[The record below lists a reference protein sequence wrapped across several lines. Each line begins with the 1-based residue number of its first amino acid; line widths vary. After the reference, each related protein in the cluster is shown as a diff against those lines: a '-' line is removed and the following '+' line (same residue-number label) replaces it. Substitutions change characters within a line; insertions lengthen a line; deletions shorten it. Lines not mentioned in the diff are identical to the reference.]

1 MKDCIH
7 HKFIF
12 DGEIVDCERFSPEII
27 DTGTSIYEVVRVM
40 NGKIL
45 FVRDHLKRLE
55 QSALLADLDIWHNTD
70 SLQVMI
76 SHLPALNGVMEGN
89 IKIVFNYSSDGR
101 NIFLAYFVTH
111 HYPDQ
116 DQYEKGIRLH
126 TYHFTRTEP
135 HKKIWRPQH
144 RSAVMEYIKKNN
156 LYEVLL
162 FDDHNRITEASKAN
176 VFFISGNEVITPPVD
191 MVLPGITRKYILQ
204 LCSQQKIP
212 VSEEVIHTDNLPK
225 FDAAFITG
233 TSPKVLPVLQ
243 VDGYP
248 FEVDHP
254 VLRMLM
260 NEFEDFVKTALK
272 PGFKTG

>member
-7 HKFIF
+7 HKFIL
-12 DGEIVDCERFSPEII
+12 DGEITDCELFSPDLI

-45 FVRDHLKRLE
+45 FVFDHLKRLE
-55 QSALLADLDIWHNTD
+55 KSARLAQLDIWHTID
-70 SLQVMI
+70 SLKVMV
-76 SHLPALNGVMEGN
+76 SHLPALNGIMEGN
-89 IKIVFNYSSDGR
+89 IKIVFNYSPDGQ
-101 NIFLAYFVTH
+101 NKFLAYFVTH

-116 DQYEKGIRLH
+116 QQYQKGVRLH
-126 TYHFTRTEP
+126 TYCFTRTEP

-144 RSAVMEYIKKNN
+144 WSAVKEYIRKNN

-176 VFFISGNEVITPPVD
+176 VFFISGDRLVTPPVNL
-191 MVLPGITRKYILQ
+191 VLPGITRKYILQ
-204 LCSQQKIP
+204 LCHDQKIP
-212 VSEEVIHTDNLPK
+212 VNEKVVSIDQLPA
-225 FDAAFITG
+225 FEAVFITG
-233 TSPKVLPVLQ
+233 TSPKVLPVSQ
-243 VDGYP
+243 VNDYP

-260 NEFEDFVKTALK
+260 NEFDDFVKTALK
-272 PGFKTG
+272 PGFKPG